1 MRFLRFPMLA
11 VIVLSSA
18 AYAFAQKQPPPCAV
32 TDAPALRGFRLGM
45 TVFEVRKMV
54 EDPPLFDS
62 KISAVNA
69 VKTRAVRLSG
79 AELKG
84 ENGEGVDDVD
94 LTFADERLAIIR
106 ITYNSATRFENSQ
119 DFFARVSESMGLPK
133 PSDKESTRGTR
144 RGNEKYTVEC
154 VGFNVTLAYSFG
166 VSPSVTLANSAAQKA
181 VKDRREK
188 EGEGDVRV
196 IDLTPT
202 GRPPKQRRPR

>member
-1 MRFLRFPMLA
+1 MRFLRFPVVA
-11 VIVLSSA
+11 AIVLLST
-18 AYAFAQKQPPPCAV
+18 AYTFAQQPPPPCAV
-32 TDAPALRGFRLGM
+32 TNAPALRGFSLGM

-54 EDPPLFDS
+54 EDPTMFDS

-69 VKTRAVRLSG
+69 VKTRAVRISG

-119 DFFARVSESMGLPK
+119 DFFTRVSQSMGLPV
-133 PSDKESTRGTR
+133 PSDKDSTRGTR

-181 VKDRREK
+181 VKDRRAK

-196 IDLTPT
+196 IDITPT
-202 GRPPKQRRPR
+202 GRPPKQKPPR